1 MNKVLKNIVFHD
13 QNEDNF
19 INDLITMTAE
29 IHCNGEVKQ
38 FKENIPISVLDD
50 EDFNT
55 EKFSIYIWEIVDR
68 KYETKQL
75 NN

>member
-1 MNKVLKNIVFHD
+1 MNKVMKNIVFHD
-13 QNEDNF
+13 QDEDNC

-68 KYETKQL
+68 KYETKQP
-75 NN
+75 